1 MQKLAVTFIIMTD
14 ADPSSVLDAAELAI
28 DDVIACI
35 EAQGADAVHSVSGG
49 RSPCVAPVDPK
60 AISEGRAVVYL

>member
-35 EAQGADAVHSVSGG
+35 EAQGAVVVHFTRGG
-49 RSPCVAPVDPK
+49 RSPCVTPVDAK
-60 AISEGRAVVYL
+60 ALREGTAVLTL